1 MKKLVFLSLLFCLSA
16 FADSTRFQLDIQ
28 DNKRIIHNDD
38 DWVFIKEENS
48 YDFFSSK
55 IVTQMEEDVY
65 ELHTVIDFSIPYT
78 YTSFDEPTHKIYTY
92 GLLNC
97 REKMFML
104 LTQFYVKS
112 DSEIQ
117 SIQPF
122 RNGEYISE
130 VERSG
135 TARNEMYLK
144 ICSGEMV

>member
-16 FADSTRFQLDIQ
+16 FADSTQFQLNIEND
-28 DNKRIIHNDD
+28 KKIIHNDD
-38 DWVFIKEENS
+38 DWVFIKEENI
-48 YDFFSSK
+48 YDFFLSK
-55 IVTQMEEDVY
+55 KITQVERNVY
-65 ELHTVIDFSIPYT
+65 ELHTVITFSIPYT
-78 YTSFDEPTHKIYTY
+78 YAAFDEPTHKIYTY

-104 LTQFYVKS
+104 LTQIYVKS

-122 RNGEYISE
+122 RSGEYISE
-130 VERSG
+130 VEQRG